1 MTTET
6 LCDADG
12 SEDGKQKI
20 ARVSLIFHK
29 RISTSISDAES
40 LSSLVAWMLIHITQC
55 NNNQL
60 KSKHERK
67 AKMLISTSN
76 NYYQM
81 MILNLGYKT
90 RKK

>member
-6 LCDADG
+6 FCDADG

-40 LSSLVAWMLIHITQC
+40 LSSLVA
-55 NNNQL
+55 
-60 KSKHERK
+60 
-67 AKMLISTSN
+67 
-76 NYYQM
+76 
-81 MILNLGYKT
+81 
-90 RKK
+90 